1 MNIINN
7 NKKEIEHMTFHWFE
21 MHKVYKSTF
30 DGNFYAKITL
40 TLPSKRFKD
49 TVNGYYGIICLNT
62 MEVFRMCD
70 LIAKT
75 DEFIEVDYQ
84 FEIKD

>member
-1 MNIINN
+1 MNIINST
-7 NKKEIEHMTFHWFE
+7 KSVKHMTFHCFE
-21 MHKVYKSTF
+21 THKVYKSIF
-30 DGNFYAKITL
+30 DGNFYMKVTL
-40 TLPSKRFKD
+40 TLPSNKFKNVVD
-49 TVNGYYGIICLNT
+49 GFFGIICLNT